1 MRILSAPVAAVLLM
15 AWPAAGQPSAGP
27 ERALLDR
34 YCVTCHNDALR
45 TAGLALDTLDLDRP
59 GDHADVWEKVVGK
72 LRAGMMPPAGRPRPD
87 GEASGRLV
95 AYLET
100 ELDRAAAAD
109 PDPGRSAA
117 LRRLNATEYRNAIR
131 DLLDLDVDVATLLPA
146 DDSSAGFDNVSLGGL
161 DPGRFER
168 YLAAARRIARLAVGA
183 PVRSPVADTFIVPSD
198 LNQTGH
204 VDGMPFGTRGGA
216 AFDYNFPVDAEYE
229 LRVELGKS
237 WNTNRI
243 GGLREPHDVAI
254 LLDGAPVEVLTVA
267 PPARRPAAAQSLL
280 YQPDDRPADADLFVR
295 IPVEAGPHTVG
306 AAFVSQGGELVE
318 RHRQPFLKVHI
329 TVGGDQRTQPNVYAI
344 SVTGPFDATGPGVT
358 PSRRRIFTC
367 RPGEDAEA
375 ADAAPRLAS
384 TPATTSR
391 REAGGSAPADER
403 ACAAEIL
410 STLARRAYRRPA
422 TGDDVA
428 LLLGFFDE
436 GRADGGFDQGI
447 EMALRRLL
455 VSPEFLL
462 RVERDPAGADG
473 PYRVSDLELASR
485 LSFFLWSSLPDD
497 ELIEAA
503 SRGELRDAAVLE
515 AQVRR
520 MLADER
526 AASLVTNFAAQWL
539 YLRNLPA
546 VSPDFIVFPDFDE
559 TLRRALR
566 RETELFFESVL
577 REDRSALDLITAD
590 YTFLNE
596 RLARHY
602 GMPGVAGSHFR
613 RVPLPPGSPR
623 GGLLGHGSIL
633 AVTGYATRTSP
644 VVRGKWVLENLLGTP
659 PPPPPPNVPPLD
671 EAKSAAALSMRER
684 MEEHRRNP
692 TCAACHAL
700 MDPVGLSLENFDA
713 IGRWRTL
720 TAGLAPIDASGGLP
734 DGTTF
739 DGAAGLRQAI
749 LDRSDQFVRT
759 LVDKL
764 LTYALGRATEHYDA
778 PAVRAVEREARAGS
792 YRFSD
797 LVLGIVR
804 STPFQMR
811 RPDAVGMAA
820 ADGPAGPVVAA
831 VPAGVD
837 ASPAA
842 SAASAAVAPTAEVSP
857 VAAASPGP
865 AVRAVERGV
874 ADGYRSA
881 DFGNVKS
888 MRRPGPAGPVVAAV
902 AAAPAG
908 ALTAVH
914 QPRPIP

>member
-1 MRILSAPVAAVLLM
+1 M
-15 AWPAAGQPSAGP
+15 
-27 ERALLDR
+27 
-34 YCVTCHNDALR
+34 
-45 TAGLALDTLDLDRP
+45 

-87 GEASGRLV
+87 GVASGRLV
-95 AYLET
+95 AYLEA
-100 ELDRAAAAD
+100 ELDRAAAAH

-237 WNTNRI
+237 WNNNRI

-254 LLDGAPVEVLTVA
+254 LLDGAPVEVLTVS
-267 PPARRPAAAQSLL
+267 PPARRQAATQSVL
-280 YQPDDRPADADLFVR
+280 YQTADRPADADLFVR
-295 IPVEAGPHTVG
+295 VPVAAGPHTVG

-318 RHRQPFLKVHI
+318 RHRQPFEKVHI
-329 TVGGDQRTQPNVYAI
+329 TVGGDQRTQPNVYSI
-344 SVTGPFDATGPGVT
+344 SVTGPFEATGPGDT

-367 RPGEDAEA
+367 RPAGDAAPASASSSAAFRRAADGSASADTEPPDA
-375 ADAAPRLAS
+375 APADAAS
-384 TPATTSR
+384 
-391 REAGGSAPADER
+391 ADER

-410 STLARRAYRRPA
+410 RTLARRAYRRPA
-422 TGDDVA
+422 TDADVD

-436 GRADGGFDQGI
+436 GRAGGGFDQGV

-462 RVERDPAGADG
+462 RVERDPAGADR
-473 PYRVSDLELASR
+473 PYRISDLELASR

-503 SRGELRDAAVLE
+503 ASGELRDPAVLE

-526 AASLVTNFAAQWL
+526 SASLVTSFAAQWL

-559 TLRRALR
+559 TLRRALL
-566 RETELFFESVL
+566 RETELFFESVV
-577 REDRSALDLITAD
+577 REDRSALDLVTAD
-590 YTFLNE
+590 YTFVNE

-613 RVPLPPGSPR
+613 RVSLPPGSPR

-659 PPPPPPNVPPLD
+659 PPPPPANVPPLD

-692 TCAACHAL
+692 ACAACHAL

-734 DGTTF
+734 DGTVF
-739 DGAAGLRQAI
+739 DGVAGLRQAL

-764 LTYALGRATEHYDA
+764 MTYALGRATEHYDA
-778 PAVRAVEREARAGS
+778 PAVRAVERAAAAGG
-792 YRFSD
+792 YRLSD
-797 LVLGIVR
+797 LVLGIVN
-804 STPFQMR
+804 SVPFQMR
-811 RPDAVGMAA
+811 RPDATSNAA
-820 ADGPAGPVVAA
+820 
-831 VPAGVD
+831 
-837 ASPAA
+837 
-842 SAASAAVAPTAEVSP
+842 T
-857 VAAASPGP
+857 VAAATP
-865 AVRAVERGV
+865 
-874 ADGYRSA
+874 
-881 DFGNVKS
+881 
-888 MRRPGPAGPVVAAV
+888 
-902 AAAPAG
+902 G

-914 QPRPIP
+914 QARPIP

>member
-1 MRILSAPVAAVLLM
+1 MS
-15 AWPAAGQPSAGP
+15 
-27 ERALLDR
+27 
-34 YCVTCHNDALR
+34 
-45 TAGLALDTLDLDRP
+45 
-59 GDHADVWEKVVGK
+59 
-72 LRAGMMPPAGRPRPD
+72 
-87 GEASGRLV
+87 
-95 AYLET
+95 
-100 ELDRAAAAD
+100 
-109 PDPGRSAA
+109 
-117 LRRLNATEYRNAIR
+117 
-131 DLLDLDVDVATLLPA
+131 
-146 DDSSAGFDNVSLGGL
+146 
-161 DPGRFER
+161 
-168 YLAAARRIARLAVGA
+168 
-183 PVRSPVADTFIVPSD
+183 
-198 LNQTGH
+198 
-204 VDGMPFGTRGGA
+204 
-216 AFDYNFPVDAEYE
+216 
-229 LRVELGKS
+229 
-237 WNTNRI
+237 
-243 GGLREPHDVAI
+243 
-254 LLDGAPVEVLTVA
+254 
-267 PPARRPAAAQSLL
+267 PPARRQAATQSVL
-280 YQPDDRPADADLFVR
+280 YQTADRPADADLFVR
-295 IPVEAGPHTVG
+295 VPVAAGPHTVG

-318 RHRQPFLKVHI
+318 RHRQPFEKVHI
-329 TVGGDQRTQPNVYAI
+329 TVGGDQRTQPNVYSI
-344 SVTGPFDATGPGVT
+344 SVTGPFEATGPGDT

-367 RPGEDAEA
+367 RPAS
-375 ADAAPRLAS
+375 DAAPAS
-384 TPATTSR
+384 TSSTAASRRTADGSASADTATTD
-391 REAGGSAPADER
+391 AGPAAAASADER

-410 STLARRAYRRPA
+410 GTLARRAYRRPA
-422 TGDDVA
+422 TDADVD

-436 GRADGGFDQGI
+436 GRADGGFDRGV

-503 SRGELRDAAVLE
+503 SRGELRDPAVLE

-526 AASLVTNFAAQWL
+526 SASLVTSFAAQWL

-566 RETELFFESVL
+566 RETELFFESVV

-692 TCAACHAL
+692 ACAACHAL

-734 DGTTF
+734 DGTVF
-739 DGAAGLRQAI
+739 DGVAGLRQAL

-764 LTYALGRATEHYDA
+764 MTYALGPRHRALRRARGPRRRARGEGRRLPVLRPRPRHRPQHPVPDA
-778 PAVRAVEREARAGS
+778 APRRRRPGRRQRADHAGGCVGAARRRCRAG
-792 YRFSD
+792 RR
-797 LVLGIVR
+797 R
-804 STPFQMR
+804 S
-811 RPDAVGMAA
+811 
-820 ADGPAGPVVAA
+820 AG
-831 VPAGVD
+831 
-837 ASPAA
+837 
-842 SAASAAVAPTAEVSP
+842 
-857 VAAASPGP
+857 
-865 AVRAVERGV
+865 RGV
-874 ADGYRSA
+874 ARLGRPATDSPPSA
-881 DFGNVKS
+881 S
-888 MRRPGPAGPVVAAV
+888 P
-902 AAAPAG
+902 
-908 ALTAVH
+908 
-914 QPRPIP
+914 

>member
-1 MRILSAPVAAVLLM
+1 MKQLSAPVAAVLLL
-15 AWPAAGQPSAGP
+15 AWPAAGQPAGTP

-34 YCVTCHNDALR
+34 YCVTCHNDSLR
-45 TAGLALDTLDLDRP
+45 TAELALDTLDPARV
-59 GDHADVWEKVVGK
+59 GDHPGVWEKVVGK

-87 GEASGRLV
+87 RAAADRLV

-117 LRRLNATEYRNAIR
+117 LRRLNTTEYRNAIR
-131 DLLDLDVDVATLLPA
+131 DLLDLDVDVAALLPA

-161 DPGRFER
+161 DPGRLER
-168 YLAAARRIARLAVGA
+168 YLAAARKISRLAVGA

-216 AFDYNFPVDAEYE
+216 RFDYNFPVDAEYE

-267 PPARRPAAAQSLL
+267 PAVRRPAATQSL
-280 YQPDDRPADADLFVR
+280 YQRDDRPVDADLVVR
-295 IPVEAGPHTVG
+295 APVAAGPHTVG
-306 AAFVSQGGELVE
+306 AAFVSQGAELVE

-344 SVTGPFDATGPGVT
+344 TVTGPFDATGPGDT

-367 RPGEDAEA
+367 RP
-375 ADAAPRLAS
+375 ADAAPA
-384 TPATTSR
+384 A
-391 REAGGSAPADER
+391 ER

-410 STLARRAYRRPA
+410 GTLARRAYRRPA
-422 TGDDVA
+422 TGADVD
-428 LLLGFFDE
+428 LLLGFYED
-436 GRADGGFDQGI
+436 GRADGGFEQGI

-462 RVERDPAGADG
+462 RVERDPAGADA

-497 ELIEAA
+497 ELIETA
-503 SRGELRDAAVLE
+503 SRGALRDPAALE

-520 MLADER
+520 MLADAR
-526 AASLVTNFAAQWL
+526 SASLVTNFAAQWL

-566 RETELFFESVL
+566 RETELFFESVV
-577 REDRSALDLITAD
+577 REDRSVLDLIAAD
-590 YTFLNE
+590 YTFVNE

-613 RVPLPPGSPR
+613 RVPLPPGGPR

-692 TCAACHAL
+692 VCAACHAL

-734 DGTTF
+734 DGTAF
-739 DGAAGLRQAI
+739 DGVAGLRQAV

-778 PAVRAVEREARAGS
+778 PAVRAVERAAATGG

-797 LVLGIVR
+797 LVLGIVN
-804 STPFQMR
+804 SIPFQMR
-811 RPDAVGMAA
+811 RPD
-820 ADGPAGPVVAA
+820 PAGT
-831 VPAGVD
+831 PA
-837 ASPAA
+837 SI
-842 SAASAAVAPTAEVSP
+842 
-857 VAAASPGP
+857 GP
-865 AVRAVERGV
+865 
-874 ADGYRSA
+874 
-881 DFGNVKS
+881 
-888 MRRPGPAGPVVAAV
+888 
-902 AAAPAG
+902 AAPAG
-908 ALTAVH
+908 AAAPPPVPGAAVH

>member
-1 MRILSAPVAAVLLM
+1 MKQISAPVAAVLML
-15 AWPAAGQPSAGP
+15 ASPAAGQPSDTP

-45 TAGLALDTLDLDRP
+45 TAGLALDTLDLARV
-59 GDHADVWEKVVGK
+59 GDHPGVWEQVVGK
-72 LRAGMMPPAGRPRPD
+72 LRAGMMPPAGRRRPD

-100 ELDRAAAAD
+100 ELDRAAAAN

-117 LRRLNATEYRNAIR
+117 LRRLNATEYRNALR
-131 DLLDLDVDVATLLPA
+131 DLLDLDVDVAALLPA

-168 YLAAARRIARLAVGA
+168 YLAAARKIARLAVGA

-198 LNQTGH
+198 LNQMVH
-204 VDGMPFGTRGGA
+204 IEGMPFGTRGGA
-216 AFDYNFPVDAEYE
+216 EFDYNFPVDAEYE

-254 LLDGAPVEVLTVA
+254 LLDGAPVEVLTVS
-267 PPARRPAAAQSLL
+267 PPARRPAATQSL
-280 YQPDDRPADADLFVR
+280 YQGDDRPADADLFVR
-295 IPVEAGPHTVG
+295 VPVAAGPHTVG
-306 AAFVSQGGELVE
+306 AAFVSQGAGLVE

-344 SVTGPFDATGPGVT
+344 MVTGPFDATGPGDT

-367 RPGEDAEA
+367 RPAE
-375 ADAAPRLAS
+375 DAAPA
-384 TPATTSR
+384 A
-391 REAGGSAPADER
+391 ER

-410 STLARRAYRRPA
+410 GTLARRAYRRPA
-422 TGDDVA
+422 TGADVD
-428 LLLGFFDE
+428 LLLGFYED
-436 GRADGGFDQGI
+436 GRADGGFEPGI

-503 SRGELRDAAVLE
+503 ARGALRDPAVLE

-526 AASLVTNFAAQWL
+526 SRSLVTSFAAQWL

-566 RETELFFESVL
+566 QETELFFESVL

-590 YTFLNE
+590 YTFVNE

-659 PPPPPPNVPPLD
+659 PPPPPPNVPPLN
-671 EAKSAAALSMRER
+671 EEKSAAALSMRER

-739 DGAAGLRQAI
+739 DGVAGLRQAVV
-749 LDRSDQFVRT
+749 DRSDQFVRT
-759 LVDKL
+759 LADKL
-764 LTYALGRATEHYDA
+764 LTYALGRATEYYDA
-778 PAVRAVEREARAGS
+778 PAVRAVERAAAAGG

-811 RPDAVGMAA
+811 RPDPVG
-820 ADGPAGPVVAA
+820 
-831 VPAGVD
+831 
-837 ASPAA
+837 
-842 SAASAAVAPTAEVSP
+842 SAASNGPTAPT
-857 VAAASPGP
+857 
-865 AVRAVERGV
+865 
-874 ADGYRSA
+874 
-881 DFGNVKS
+881 
-888 MRRPGPAGPVVAAV
+888 VAAV
-902 AAAPAG
+902 AVAPPLAG
-908 ALTAVH
+908 TAVH

>member
-1 MRILSAPVAAVLLM
+1 MRILSAMVAAVLLT
-15 AWPAAGQPSAGP
+15 AWPAAGQPSDAP

-45 TAGLALDTLDLDRP
+45 TAGLALDNLDLDRV

-87 GEASGRLV
+87 GGASGRLV
-95 AYLET
+95 AYLEA
-100 ELDRAAAAD
+100 ELDRAAAAH

-168 YLAAARRIARLAVGA
+168 YLAAARRIARLAVGT
-183 PVRSPVADTFIVPSD
+183 PVRSAVADTFIVPSD

-254 LLDGAPVEVLTVA
+254 LLDGAPVEVLTVS
-267 PPARRPAAAQSLL
+267 PPARRQAATQSVL
-280 YQPDDRPADADLFVR
+280 YQTADRPADADLFVR
-295 IPVEAGPHTVG
+295 VPVAAGPHTVG

-318 RHRQPFLKVHI
+318 RHRQPFEKVHI
-329 TVGGDQRTQPNVYAI
+329 TVGGDQRTQPNVYSI
-344 SVTGPFDATGPGVT
+344 SVTGPFEATGPGDT

-367 RPGEDAEA
+367 RPGEDAA
-375 ADAAPRLAS
+375 PASASSPAAPRRA
-384 TPATTSR
+384 AD
-391 REAGGSAPADER
+391 GSASADTAPTAAGPAAAASADER

-410 STLARRAYRRPA
+410 RTLARRAYRRPTTDA
-422 TGDDVA
+422 DVD

-436 GRADGGFDQGI
+436 GRADGGFDQGV

-503 SRGELRDAAVLE
+503 SRGGLRDPAVLE

-526 AASLVTNFAAQWL
+526 SASLVTSFAAQWL

-566 RETELFFESVL
+566 RETELFFESVV
-577 REDRSALDLITAD
+577 REDRSALDLITAN
-590 YTFLNE
+590 YTFVNE

-613 RVPLPPGSPR
+613 RVSLPPGSLR

-692 TCAACHAL
+692 ACAACHAL

-734 DGTTF
+734 DGTVF
-739 DGAAGLRQAI
+739 DGVAGLRQAL

-764 LTYALGRATEHYDA
+764 MTYALGRATEHYDA
-778 PAVRAVEREARAGS
+778 PAVRAVERGAKAGG

-797 LVLGIVR
+797 IVLGIVR

-811 RPDAVGMAA
+811 RPDAVALAA
-820 ADGPAGPVVAA
+820 ANAPTTSAVASAQPATGAAPVVA
-831 VPAGVD
+831 VR
-837 ASPAA
+837 
-842 SAASAAVAPTAEVSP
+842 P
-857 VAAASPGP
+857 VAALHDSGDPQPILRPRHRSEHPVPDAAPRP
-865 AVRAVERGV
+865 R
-874 ADGYRSA
+874 RSA
-881 DFGNVKS
+881 
-888 MRRPGPAGPVVAAV
+888 AAAV
-902 AAAPAG
+902 AAAPPAAG
-908 ALTAVH
+908 AAVH
-914 QPRPIP
+914 PARPIP

>member
-15 AWPAAGQPSAGP
+15 AGSAAGQPSAGP

-100 ELDRAAAAD
+100 ELDRAAAVY

-117 LRRLNATEYRNAIR
+117 LRRLNGTEYRNAIR
-131 DLLDLDVDVATLLPA
+131 DLLDLDVDVAALLPA

-216 AFDYNFPVDAEYE
+216 QFDYNFPVDAEYE

-254 LLDGAPVEVLTVA
+254 LLDGAPVDVLTVS
-267 PPARRPAAAQSLL
+267 PPARRQAATQSVL
-280 YQPDDRPADADLFVR
+280 YQQDDRPADADLYVR
-295 IPVEAGPHTVG
+295 VPVAAGPHTVG
-306 AAFVSQGGELVE
+306 AAFVSRGGELVE

-329 TVGGDQRTQPNVYAI
+329 TVGGDQRTQPNVYAVT
-344 SVTGPFDATGPGVT
+344 VTGPFDATGPGDT

-367 RPGEDAEA
+367 RPADDAG
-375 ADAAPRLAS
+375 PTSAS
-384 TPATTSR
+384 SPSTSR
-391 REAGGSAPADER
+391 RMADGSASADSEPTRAGPAAAASADER

-410 STLARRAYRRPA
+410 RTLARRAYRRPA
-422 TGDDVA
+422 TDADVE
-428 LLLGFFDE
+428 LLLGFYDE
-436 GRADGGFDQGI
+436 GRADGGFDQGV

-497 ELIEAA
+497 ALIETA
-503 SRGELRDAAVLE
+503 SRGELRDPAVIE
-515 AQVRR
+515 GQVRR

-526 AASLVTNFAAQWL
+526 AASLVTSFAAQWL

-566 RETELFFESVL
+566 RETELFFESVV
-577 REDRSALDLITAD
+577 REDRSALELITAD

-596 RLARHY
+596 RLGRHY

-613 RVPLPPGSPR
+613 RVSLPPGSPR

-659 PPPPPPNVPPLD
+659 PPPPPANVPPLD
-671 EAKSAAALSMRER
+671 EAKSAAVLSMRER

-692 TCAACHAL
+692 ACAACHAL

-720 TAGLAPIDASGGLP
+720 TAGLAPIDATGGLP

-739 DGAAGLRQAI
+739 DGVAGLRQAL

-764 LTYALGRATEHYDA
+764 MTYALGRATEHYDA
-778 PAVRAVEREARAGS
+778 PAVRAVEREARAGG

-797 LVLGIVR
+797 LVLGIVK

-811 RPDAVGMAA
+811 RPESVRATASNAAPAVPAA
-820 ADGPAGPVVAA
+820 AVVPDVSAVVAA
-831 VPAGVD
+831 AVKSDVPV
-837 ASPAA
+837 
-842 SAASAAVAPTAEVSP
+842 V
-857 VAAASPGP
+857 VAAASATTP
-865 AVRAVERGV
+865 AL
-874 ADGYRSA
+874 
-881 DFGNVKS
+881 
-888 MRRPGPAGPVVAAV
+888 AATPP
-902 AAAPAG
+902 PAG
-908 ALTAVH
+908 AAVH
-914 QPRPIP
+914 PARPIP

>member
-1 MRILSAPVAAVLLM
+1 MRILSAPVAAVLLV

-45 TAGLALDTLDLDRP
+45 TAGLALDTLDLDRI

-87 GEASGRLV
+87 GEESGRLV

-267 PPARRPAAAQSLL
+267 PRARRPAAAQSLL

-367 RPGEDAEA
+367 RPGQDAGPV
-375 ADAAPRLAS
+375 DASRRLAS
-384 TPATTSR
+384 TPATTPR
-391 REAGGSAPADER
+391 REAEGSAPADER

-485 LSFFLWSSLPDD
+485 LSFFLWSSIPDD
-497 ELIEAA
+497 ELIDAA
-503 SRGELRDAAVLE
+503 SPGGVERSPGSSKR
-515 AQVRR
+515 QVRR
-520 MLADER
+520 MLADR
-526 AASLVTNFAAQWL
+526 AFGVASSTNFAA
-539 YLRNLPA
+539 A
-546 VSPDFIVFPDFDE
+546 VALSAEPRDDGLAGLQAVFPDWDDE
-559 TLRRALR
+559 PAPRRSR
-566 RETELFFESVL
+566 RETELLFESVM
-577 REDRSALDLITAD
+577 REDRNVLDLLTAD
-590 YTFLNE
+590 YAFLNE
-596 RLARHY
+596 RLARSTTTFPAWLRERTSGGCRCPRADLDY
-602 GMPGVAGSHFR
+602 R
-613 RVPLPPGSPR
+613 R
-623 GGLLGHGSIL
+623 GLLGQGSFL
-633 AVTGYATRTSP
+633 
-644 VVRGKWVLENLLGTP
+644 VRHVGPEQPHVAGQAGQVWVLENILGTP
-659 PPPPPPNVPPLD
+659 PPPSRPPTCPPLED
-671 EAKSAAALSMRER
+671 TVEVGRIGPAR
-684 MEEHRRNP
+684 
-692 TCAACHAL
+692 ACGSS
-700 MDPVGLSLENFDA
+700 MDPSIADNPACASLPRASWTPSGLVPREPLDADRAAGGPQGRRGRGHADRRVG
-713 IGRWRTL
+713 RCCT
-720 TAGLAPIDASGGLP
+720 
-734 DGTTF
+734 
-739 DGAAGLRQAI
+739 DGADRRRTGRGCGRRM
-749 LDRSDQFVRT
+749 LDRYAPQFVRT
-759 LVDKL
+759 LTEKL
-764 LTYALGRATEHYDA
+764 MTYAPGT
-778 PAVRAVEREARAGS
+778 
-792 YRFSD
+792 
-797 LVLGIVR
+797 
-804 STPFQMR
+804 R
-811 RPDAVGMAA
+811 RPSTSTCRWCAPSIVEATRRLTTIGSRRPRARHR
-820 ADGPAGPVVAA
+820 PEFA
-831 VPAGVD
+831 VPDCG
-837 ASPAA
+837 
-842 SAASAAVAPTAEVSP
+842 
-857 VAAASPGP
+857 
-865 AVRAVERGV
+865 
-874 ADGYRSA
+874 
-881 DFGNVKS
+881 
-888 MRRPGPAGPVVAAV
+888 
-902 AAAPAG
+902 
-908 ALTAVH
+908 
-914 QPRPIP
+914 

>member
-1 MRILSAPVAAVLLM
+1 MRIRSAPVAAVLLM
-15 AWPAAGQPSAGP
+15 AWPATGQPSDTP

-45 TAGLALDTLDLDRP
+45 TAGLALDTLDLAQV

-87 GEASGRLV
+87 GEAAGRLV

-117 LRRLNATEYRNAIR
+117 LRRLNGTEYRNAIR
-131 DLLDLDVDVATLLPA
+131 DLLDLDVDVAALLPA

-254 LLDGAPVEVLTVA
+254 LLDGAPVEVLTVS
-267 PPARRPAAAQSLL
+267 PPARRQAATQSVL
-280 YQPDDRPADADLFVR
+280 YQRDDRPADADLFVR
-295 IPVEAGPHTVG
+295 VPIEAGPHTVG
-306 AAFVSQGGELVE
+306 AAFVSRGGELVE

-344 SVTGPFDATGPGVT
+344 TVTGPFDATGPGDT

-375 ADAAPRLAS
+375 AA
-384 TPATTSR
+384 
-391 REAGGSAPADER
+391 ER
-403 ACAAEIL
+403 ACAAGIL
-410 STLARRAYRRPA
+410 GTLARRAYRRPA
-422 TGDDVA
+422 TGADVD

-436 GRADGGFDQGI
+436 GRADGGFDAGI

-497 ELIEAA
+497 ELIETA
-503 SRGELRDAAVLE
+503 SRGALRDPAVLE
-515 AQVRR
+515 TQVRR
-520 MLADER
+520 LLADER

-566 RETELFFESVL
+566 RETELFFESVV
-577 REDRSALDLITAD
+577 REDRGVLDLITAD

-734 DGTTF
+734 DGTVF

-764 LTYALGRATEHYDA
+764 MTYALGRATEHYDA
-778 PAVRAVEREARAGS
+778 PAVRAVEREARAGG
-792 YRFSD
+792 YRFAD

-811 RPDAVGMAA
+811 RPDPSRPVAA
-820 ADGPAGPVVAA
+820 NGPAA
-831 VPAGVD
+831 PA
-837 ASPAA
+837 
-842 SAASAAVAPTAEVSP
+842 
-857 VAAASPGP
+857 VAAASPVAGASP
-865 AVRAVERGV
+865 RAGV
-874 ADGYRSA
+874 Q
-881 DFGNVKS
+881 
-888 MRRPGPAGPVVAAV
+888 PVAAAPTVGAV
-902 AAAPAG
+902 AAAPPVAG
-908 ALTAVH
+908 ALRVAATFPPAAAGAVH